1 MRVLIKDVMS
11 KGVVKL
17 HKDWPVRKAAQIF
30 LERVIDGAPVV
41 DNENRVVGIFT
52 KTHLMRALDKSLDM
66 PVERLMNKNVI
77 FISETLPVE
86 EALNI
91 PVGRLPVVDDDGNM
105 VGWLTRTDLA
115 FAFIDQYKKA
125 IEGLSAI
132 LDSLYV
138 GVLAV
143 DRKGQIS
150 LVNKKAAGLL
160 DIDPAKVLGISV
172 DQVLPLPVNKAIVK
186 NQSIIGLD
194 LSGSGYPAVADIT
207 PVVSNGEVTG
217 AVAVFR

>member
-186 NQSIIGLD
+186 TRV
-194 LSGSGYPAVADIT
+194 LSDWTSVEAVIRLLLISPLLSVMAK
-207 PVVSNGEVTG
+207 
-217 AVAVFR
+217 